1 MDRGWYFRFALM
13 LALTTGAWLTLWP
26 TLDEWVPAPGW
37 VKEHFAGEISPGLD
51 IQGGLRLV
59 YEVDVDEAIKNRRD
73 LLADR
78 LLPQLGELLGVLE
91 GDAVGAPSRE
101 QLDEVRERVRVRTV
115 GEQRI
120 RVEFTEAADAEQ
132 LERDWLRERFED
144 LVEGSR
150 SEADG
155 GTVVNLRI
163 NEDFLEQLAED
174 AVERARKTVDNRVN
188 ALGVSD
194 LNISKNETNL
204 IVEIPG
210 GDDRSRLV
218 SFLLAGV
225 TAAEATSE
233 GTRIPFDPAAAAR
246 STGLREAVVQETFD
260 RLLEETWVQSTQD
273 DGTPNRRPIL
283 RADGDHVVITNVEEL
298 QQLSTFER
306 VRNIISRTARLDFKV
321 VEHENTFFRDL
332 PEADKARAREANVE
346 IRART
351 AFASPTREVTEF
363 YLFAEGEG
371 SLDRLREFVTSIE
384 GQIPDD
390 REVLFGKTDA
400 RGESAD
406 DSEGAAGP
414 VSDEAWRGYLVFE
427 TTEVTGEDVKDA
439 FVSTDQQQRPV
450 VILEFNSDGADAWAR
465 LTGANVQREVA
476 IVLDNL
482 IESAPVIQDRIGGG
496 VTQITLGGYRSYDQ
510 LSREAAELVVVLKA
524 GALPAPIR
532 PINEQLIGPTLGRDS
547 VARGAQGALIG
558 VLLVLVFMLLYYQI
572 AGIVADAMVLL
583 NLLFLLSSLAFLG
596 QYFSVTLT
604 LPGIAG
610 IALTIGMAVDANVLI
625 TERIREE
632 LRLGK
637 SPRSAVDQGFKRA
650 FWSIFD
656 AQFTTF
662 IAGVVLFQYG
672 TGPIKGFAVT
682 LMIGIAT
689 SLFTGVFCSKVM
701 LDWIVRGLRVQR
713 LRVG

>member
-13 LALTTGAWLTLWP
+13 LALTTGAWFTLWP
-26 TLDEWVPAPGW
+26 TLDEWVPAPSW
-37 VKEHFAGEISPGLD
+37 VKEYFGGEISPGLD

-73 LLADR
+73 LLGDR
-78 LLPQLGELLGVLE
+78 LVPQLGELLGVLE
-91 GDAVGAPSRE
+91 GDEVGAPSRE
-101 QLDEVRERVRVRTV
+101 QLDQVRERVRVRTV
-115 GEQRI
+115 GEQRL

-144 LVEGSR
+144 LIETSRTEENGSA
-150 SEADG
+150 S
-155 GTVVNLRI
+155 VSLRI

-194 LNISKNETNL
+194 LNISKNGTNL

-225 TAAEATSE
+225 TGVESE
-233 GTRIPFDPAAAAR
+233 DGEYRIPFDASAAAR
-246 STGLREAVVQETFD
+246 STGLREAVVRETLD
-260 RLLEETWVQSTQD
+260 ALLDETWVKGTSP
-273 DGTPNRRPIL
+273 DGEAIREPVL
-283 RADGDHVVITNVEEL
+283 RADGTDLLITNVEEL
-298 QQLSTFER
+298 KQRSTFER

-332 PEADKARAREANVE
+332 PEAAKARAREAGVE
-346 IRART
+346 IRVRA
-351 AFASPTREVTEF
+351 AFASPTREVTEH
-363 YLFAEGEG
+363 YLYADGEG
-371 SLDRLREFVTSIE
+371 SLDRLRDFVSSIE
-384 GQIPDD
+384 GQIPED
-390 REVLFGKTDA
+390 REVLFGKTEA
-400 RGESAD
+400 RGSEEADGGSA
-406 DSEGAAGP
+406 
-414 VSDEAWRGYLVFE
+414 SDEAWRGYLVFA

-439 FVSTDQQQRPV
+439 YVSTDQQQRPV

-476 IVLDNL
+476 IVLDNV

-558 VLLVLVFMLLYYQI
+558 VLLVLVFMLLYYHV

-583 NLLFLLSSLAFLG
+583 NLLFLLASLAFLG

>member
-13 LALTTGAWLTLWP
+13 LALTTGAWFTLWP
-26 TLDEWVPAPGW
+26 TLDEWVPAPSW
-37 VKEHFAGEISPGLD
+37 VKEYFGGEISPGLD

-78 LLPQLGELLGVLE
+78 LVPQLGELLGVLE
-91 GDAVGAPSRE
+91 GDEVGAPTRE
-101 QLDEVRERVRVRTV
+101 QLDSVRERVRVRTV
-115 GEQRI
+115 GEQRL
-120 RVEFTEAADAEQ
+120 RVEFTEGADAEQ

-144 LVEGSR
+144 LIETSR
-150 SEADG
+150 SEENGAA
-155 GTVVNLRI
+155 TVNLRI
-163 NEDFLEQLAED
+163 NEEFLEQLAED

-194 LNISKNETNL
+194 LNISKNGTNL

-218 SFLLAGV
+218 SYLLAGV
-225 TAAEATSE
+225 TGAAPGED
-233 GTRIPFDPAAAAR
+233 GFRIPFDAAAAAQ
-246 STGLREAVVQETFD
+246 STGLREAVVRETLD
-260 RLLEETWVQSTQD
+260 GLLEETWVKSTDSEGNQD
-273 DGTPNRRPIL
+273 REPIL

-298 QQLSTFER
+298 KQRSTFER

-332 PEADKARAREANVE
+332 SAADKERAQQAGIE
-346 IRART
+346 IRPRT
-351 AFASPTREVTEF
+351 AYASPTREVTEYF
-363 YLFAEGEG
+363 LFADGDG
-371 SLDRLREFVTSIE
+371 ALDRLREFVSSIE

-390 REVLFGKTDA
+390 REVLFGKTESRRSEESDA
-400 RGESAD
+400 APTSG
-406 DSEGAAGP
+406 
-414 VSDEAWRGYLVFE
+414 EAWRGYLVFA

-439 FVSTDQQQRPV
+439 YVSTDQQQRPV

-476 IVLDNL
+476 IVLDNM

-547 VARGAQGALIG
+547 VERGAQGALIG
-558 VLLVLVFMLLYYQI
+558 VLLVLVFMLMYYQV

-583 NLLFLLSSLAFLG
+583 NLLFLLASLAFLG